1 MIRNAIVTA
10 AFGFVFFA
18 QTLTV
23 AAAVPGQEAPSVPP
37 AAHIDPQSGKLT
49 ANITTLEINFT
60 DIAEAKG
67 QIMLV
72 LFDSEESYDRGGKP
86 VRAVVVPV
94 TGPTATVTIPNV
106 LHGRYGFKIVHDL
119 NGDGTMTTNPFGMP
133 VEPFAF
139 SNNAVGNMG
148 PATWE
153 AAAFDVT
160 GPTTQTIRFR

>member
-1 MIRNAIVTA
+1 MIRNAIITA
-10 AFGFVFFA
+10 ALGLSVLTQTPAVSA
-18 QTLTV
+18 QET
-23 AAAVPGQEAPSVPP
+23 PSVPP
-37 AAHIDPQSGKLT
+37 AARIDPQSGGLV
-49 ANITTLEINFT
+49 ANIATLEINFT

-67 QIMLV
+67 QIMLA
-72 LFDSEESYDRGGKP
+72 LFDGEESFNRGGKP
-86 VRAVVVPV
+86 IRAVVVPV
-94 TGPTATVTIPNV
+94 TGPTATVTIPNI
-106 LHGRYGFKIVHDL
+106 LHGRYGFKIVHDT